1 MSLPRRRLGKTDM
14 EISSVGLGSWAL
26 GGGGWA
32 HGWGPQDDEQSIR
45 AIEHAVELGINWI
58 DTAPIYGLG
67 HSEEVLGR
75 ALKKVP
81 QSRRPYVFTKCGLV
95 WDVAHRMADERR
107 IFTPEGVRAE
117 VEASL
122 YRLGIDFID
131 LYQVHWPPTADGYN
145 VQEGWGAMADL
156 VREGKVR
163 AIGVSNFDIPG
174 LEICE
179 AVRHVDS
186 LQPPFSVIHREAG
199 AGLIPWCQD
208 NGTGVIVYSPMQSG
222 LLTDGFSESHLAHLA
237 AEDWRRRSPD
247 FQLPALRANLSLRD
261 SLRLVA
267 ADHRVSVGAIA
278 IAWTIAWPGVTGAI
292 VGGRSPEQ
300 IDGWMAGGSI
310 TLTSTDIDRI
320 AEAIERTGAGAGP
333 IRPYARAA

>member
-1 MSLPRRRLGKTDM
+1 MTLPRRKLGKTDM

-58 DTAPIYGLG
+58 DSAAIYGLG
-67 HSEEVLGR
+67 HSEEIVGS
-75 ALKKVP
+75 ALKAVP
-81 QSRRPYVFTKCGLV
+81 QSRRPYVFTKCGLI
-95 WDVAHRMADERR
+95 WDESNRMADERR
-107 IFTPEGVRAE
+107 TFTPETVRTE

-122 YRLGIDFID
+122 HRLGVDIID
-131 LYQVHWPPTADGYN
+131 LYQVHWPPTEDGYN
-145 VQEGWGAMADL
+145 VQEGWGAMASL

-163 AIGVSNFDIPG
+163 AIGVSNFDIPH

-199 AGLIPWCQD
+199 EELIPWCKD
-208 NGTGVIVYSPMQSG
+208 NETGVIVYSPMQSG
-222 LLTDGFSESHLAHLA
+222 LLTDRFSEEQLVQLPD
-237 AEDWRRRSPD
+237 EDWRHQSPD

-267 ADHRVSVGAIA
+267 ADHHVSVSAIA

-300 IDGWMAGGSI
+300 IDGWIAGGSI

-333 IRPYARAA
+333 IRPYARTT

>member
-1 MSLPRRRLGKTDM
+1 
-14 EISSVGLGSWAL
+14 V
-26 GGGGWA
+26 
-32 HGWGPQDDEQSIR
+32 
-45 AIEHAVELGINWI
+45 V
-58 DTAPIYGLG
+58 
-67 HSEEVLGR
+67 GR

-81 QSRRPYVFTKCGLV
+81 RSRRPYVFTKCGLV
-95 WDVAHRMADERR
+95 WDVAHRMTDERR
-107 IFTPEGVRAE
+107 IFTPETVHRE

-163 AIGVSNFDIPG
+163 AIGVSNFDIPD

-199 AGLIPWCQD
+199 EGLIPWCQD

-222 LLTDGFSESHLAHLA
+222 LLTDRFSERYLAQLVD
-237 AEDWRRRSPD
+237 EDWRHRSPD

-278 IAWTIAWPGVTGAI
+278 IAWAIAWPGVTGAI

-300 IDGWMAGGSI
+300 IDGWIAGGSI